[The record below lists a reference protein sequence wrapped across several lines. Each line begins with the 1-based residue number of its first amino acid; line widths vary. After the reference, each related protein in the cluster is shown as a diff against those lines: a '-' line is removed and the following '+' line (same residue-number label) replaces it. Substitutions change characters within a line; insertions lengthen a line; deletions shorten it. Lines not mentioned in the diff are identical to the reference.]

1 MKRFLVLLLFIVVLG
16 LPASSTIF
24 PVSIFPVSIA
34 RADDPEPVSIV
45 IFREA
50 DTLTLYLPGKGLV
63 SLEGLTIEATA
74 IDGTKLSVRLDQ
86 FTAFRGLPFDRIVTP
101 ACFILESNLKTS
113 SMPLE
118 CRQVPPERVF
128 TERLTPANMIW
139 YDSVADEP
147 RLIFITRDS
156 ESYGQCPATL
166 PQCEIIYTPPPRAD
180 VPPTTAPSQPD
191 IKVIPITGRAI
202 VQKSTPFRSGPGPQ
216 YEIIDTVKGG
226 TYDITGKNPEGSYYR
241 VNYNGKDAWVTA
253 FAQTVI
259 FKVNEPTPDGSAK
272 AVPLDATLTYGQ
284 TVDGELQRNEK
295 TNYKF
300 IGIAGETISVVVDG
314 KFDGYLE
321 LHAADG
327 FTLYEDDNSGGNGNP
342 RIDGFLLPKSGEY
355 RIVLRGYSARDTGKF
370 RLTLLKG
377 SVPKTDTA
385 DKNSLKYGQ
394 KITDNLAANG
404 QAVRTFQGTKG
415 DVISVTVQ
423 ADFDSY
429 LQIQDASGTVLT
441 SDDDSGGELNPLID
455 LFELP
460 NTGEYRIVLRGK
472 SARSFGTYTLALLQG
487 ITGDQINIKYGTA
500 MKDRLESAGR
510 KIFVFEGTAK
520 DRITVTVECKFDGYL
535 VLRDEH
541 GAVVAEDDDS
551 GGNLQPALM
560 DVRLPATGTYFL
572 VVTGKSADD
581 SGPFTITLSAR

>member
-1 MKRFLVLLLFIVVLG
+1 MKRTLVLLLLLAILIVPISSAVL
-16 LPASSTIF
+16 PDS
-24 PVSIFPVSIA
+24 VSVV

-50 DTLTLYLPGKGLV
+50 DTLTLYVPDKGLV

-74 IDGTKLSVRLDQ
+74 IDGTKLSKRLDE
-86 FTAFRGLPFDRIVTP
+86 FAAFRGLPFDRIVAP

-118 CRQVPPERVF
+118 CREIPPERVF

-147 RLIFITRDS
+147 RLILITRD
-156 ESYGQCPATL
+156 EETFGQCPATL
-166 PQCEIIYTPPPRAD
+166 PQCEIVYTPPARAN
-180 VPPTTAPSQPD
+180 VPPTAVPSHPE

-202 VQKSTPFRSGPGPQ
+202 VQKATPFRAGPGPE

-226 TYDITGKNPEGSYYR
+226 TYDITGKNEAGTYYR
-241 VNYNGKDAWVTA
+241 LNYNGRDAWVTA

-259 FKVNEPTPDGSAK
+259 FKINDEPPVDNTNKP
-272 AVPLDATLTYGQ
+272 VPLDATLTYGQ
-284 TVDGELQRNEK
+284 TVDGELKRNEK

-321 LHAADG
+321 LHGSDG
-327 FTLYEDDNSGGNGNP
+327 FTLYEDDNTGGNGNP
-342 RIDGFLLPKSGEY
+342 RIDGFALPKSGEY
-355 RIVLRGYSARDTGKF
+355 RIVLRGYSARDVGKF

-377 SVPKTDTA
+377 NVPKENPA
-385 DKNSLKYGQ
+385 DKDSIKYGQ
-394 KITDNLAANG
+394 KVTDNLAPNG
-404 QAVRTFQGTKG
+404 QAMRTFQGTEG
-415 DVISVTVQ
+415 EVISVTVQ

-429 LQIQDASGTVLT
+429 LQLQDESGTVLT

-455 LFELP
+455 LFQLP
-460 NTGEYRIVLRGK
+460 ETGTYRIVLRGK
-472 SARSFGTYTLALLQG
+472 SARSSGTYTLTLLQG
-487 ITGDQINIKYGTA
+487 ITGDETTIKYGVTLS
-500 MKDRLESAGR
+500 DRLELKER

-520 DRITVTVECKFDGYL
+520 DRVSVSVECKFDGYL
-535 VLRDEH
+535 TLRDEK
-541 GAVVAEDDDS
+541 GAIVAEDDDS
-551 GGNLQPALM
+551 GGDLQPALL

-572 VVTGKSADD
+572 VVTGKSEDD
-581 SGPFTITLSAR
+581 SGPFSITLSAR